1 MRFLPFIYSLL
12 LVACGDDP
20 PPPPDVRHLEVP
32 LTVLRFDRD
41 LQALDT
47 TRALAELARLDA
59 RYGSFTD
66 AFFTHLV
73 PVRRSDFSP
82 KEGVDVLRAYLDFPL
97 THRVD
102 SVVLSRF
109 PPGEQGGAGPQ
120 VQQLADEV
128 KSALRYYRHYLPT
141 APVPDTLVT
150 FDTHFELAAFLYGHG
165 QLAAGLD
172 FFLGPD
178 FDYQQVNPEE
188 PIFSDYLAQ
197 SYTPA
202 NFAGKLMRVLI
213 EDQFPAP
220 RSGRLI
226 DYLIYEGKKL
236 YLLQLVQPTTP
247 EHLVYEVTPEEMDWL
262 HDNETAI
269 YAYLQREDEL
279 YATDVAK
286 IKKYTGPAPYSPG
299 MPVESPGGSVN
310 YLGRQIVAAFM
321 AAHPEV
327 TVPELMAIADGQEI
341 LRRARYKP
349 R

>member
-1 MRFLPFIYSLL
+1 MRFRPFICLL
-12 LVACGDDP
+12 LLLGCGDDI
-20 PPPPDVRHLEVP
+20 PPPPDVSHIEVP

-47 TRALAELARLDA
+47 TRVPAELARLDA
-59 RYGSFTD
+59 KYGSFTE

-73 PVRRSDFSP
+73 PVRRGDFSP
-82 KEGVDVLRAYLDFPL
+82 EEGVDVLRAYLDFPL
-97 THRVD
+97 TRRVD
-102 SVVLSRF
+102 SVVLDRF
-109 PPGEQGGAGPQ
+109 PPGAQGGAGPR
-120 VQQLADEV
+120 VQGLADELQ
-128 KSALRYYRHYLPT
+128 SALRYYRHYLPE

-150 FDTHFELAAFLYGHG
+150 FDTHFELAAFLYGSG

-178 FDYQQVNPEE
+178 FDYEQVNPEE
-188 PIFSDYLAQ
+188 PIFSSYLAQ

-202 NFAGKLMRVLI
+202 NFAGKLMRVLV
-213 EDQFPAP
+213 EDEFPAP

-262 HDNETAI
+262 RDNETAI

-321 AAHPEV
+321 AANPGV
-327 TVPELMAIADGQEI
+327 TVPELLAITDGQEI